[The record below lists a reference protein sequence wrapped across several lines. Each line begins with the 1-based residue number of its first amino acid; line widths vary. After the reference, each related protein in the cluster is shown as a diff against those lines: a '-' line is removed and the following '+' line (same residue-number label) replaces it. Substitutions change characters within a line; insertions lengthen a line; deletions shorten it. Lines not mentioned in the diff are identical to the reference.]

1 MKIKTFHALTMQ
13 DALRSIKEELG
24 PNAVILSTKQVK
36 KGHGIFGLFGR
47 TMVEVAAASDEH
59 DATPAHHDRD
69 PAGSGPPTR
78 TPAHDGGEERQW
90 RQRQPFGKALR
101 ESLEAGDGEEPE
113 QRPVRLAPAPAPPA
127 AASWQTDPA
136 PMSGRDWEA
145 VHHELRRL
153 RELVQ
158 STLEG
163 AARTEAHRPETVR
176 VQEPT
181 SGPPSPQRPE
191 DLPPALAERHRD
203 LLDRGVEPETAWK
216 FIGEAWGLLRP
227 DDRHSAAAVCRALH
241 RVIVRDIRVSGP
253 LLNLGEW
260 KKTVILTGPTGVG
273 KTTTVAKLAAHY
285 KLREKR
291 SVALITLDTYRV
303 AAVEQLRM
311 YANVIGVP
319 LNVALTKREALD
331 CIRRLSKTE
340 LILIDTTGRS
350 PLDQAGMAELRELI
364 SLDHPL
370 EVHLVLAATT
380 RQRDLVDGVA
390 RYAGIPVS
398 RLLFTKLDE
407 GTNIG
412 GIYELMRKT
421 QLPLSYFSIG
431 QNVPDDLEVATADR
445 LAALLLGNPLRAP
458 EPAATRAAS
467 GDTATVTRPSARPTT
482 GAARPAPADSDAG
495 RPSPYQGGAWWIKR

>member
-36 KGHGIFGLFGR
+36 KGNGIFGLFGR
-47 TMVEVAAASDEH
+47 TMVEVSAASDEH
-59 DATPAHHDRD
+59 DATPSHHDRD
-69 PAGSGPPTR
+69 TAVFGPPTR
-78 TPAHDGGEERQW
+78 ARIHDDGEKRNW
-90 RQRQPFGKALR
+90 RRPPFGEAFR
-101 ESLEAGDGEEPE
+101 ESLEDGDGEEPE
-113 QRPVRLAPAPAPPA
+113 HRPVRLAPAPAPPA
-127 AASWQTDPA
+127 AQSWQAAPA
-136 PMSGRDWEA
+136 PISDRNWEA

-158 STLEG
+158 STLEN
-163 AARTEAHRPETVR
+163 AAHTEERRPEAAHD
-176 VQEPT
+176 PA
-181 SGPPSPQRPE
+181 PAPAPASPQRPE
-191 DLPPALAERHRD
+191 DLPTALAEQYRD

-216 FIGEAWGLLRP
+216 FVGEAWGLLTP
-227 DDRHSAAAVCRALH
+227 EDRNSAVAVRRALH
-241 RVIVRDIRVSGP
+241 RVIARDIRVSGP
-253 LLNLGEW
+253 LMNLGEW
-260 KKTVILTGPTGVG
+260 KKTVIVTGPTGVG

-319 LNVALTKREALD
+319 LDVALTKREALD

-350 PLDQAGMAELRELI
+350 PLDQAGMDELRELI

-445 LAALLLGNPLRAP
+445 LAALLLGSPLRAP
-458 EPAATRAAS
+458 EPAAARAARGDAAPAARSSAKPVNGAARAAS
-467 GDTATVTRPSARPTT
+467 
-482 GAARPAPADSDAG
+482 APSDAG
-495 RPSPYQGGAWWIKR
+495 RPASHQGGAWWIKR